1 MQNIGISRGK
11 VNGSKEQALPIVFGK
26 DTVYV
31 HENIKKVKGKE
42 EYEYDEMQYTYMEY
56 MQVLTSKVEKLE
68 ETIENLKK

>member
-1 MQNIGISRGK
+1 MNIGINKGK

-31 HENIKKVKGKE
+31 HENIKKLKGKE

-56 MQVLTSKVEKLE
+56 MQVLAIKVEELE
-68 ETIENLKK
+68 KIVKKGKK